1 MPSAHVVFPTY
12 KEIRY
17 IPTYTNVYV
26 VFMYII
32 YQQAPFSPEILNAI
46 RSAGFSTPS
55 PIQAQCWPYLAAKH
69 DLVAVAKTGSGKVF
83 FAAALH
89 VCMLVCM
96 SELLSCARIHHTHP
110 HMQRVNTSH
119 THTHT
124 HKSWHPAPTGML
136 HPALK
141 VKKFKKKTPDMRVPA
156 ACLDAHPQ
164 GHSRT

>member
-1 MPSAHVVFPTY
+1 MQNIPSRLRSSTPSAHVVFPTIEVFPTF

-83 FAAALH
+83 FLKSAAAALY
-89 VCMLVCM
+89 VCM
-96 SELLSCARIHHTHP
+96 
-110 HMQRVNTSH
+110 
-119 THTHT
+119 
-124 HKSWHPAPTGML
+124 
-136 HPALK
+136 
-141 VKKFKKKTPDMRVPA
+141 
-156 ACLDAHPQ
+156 
-164 GHSRT
+164 